1 MMQYSDQNAYNNN
14 EQGAVYQNTAPYSR
28 ANMQDEALV
37 GFTDSPLIADIAKR
51 FYENKDEII
60 QSYGGV
66 NIRNLDEAEQS
77 TEQIQYP
84 PQNFMPVPQ
93 PQYQQ
98 QVQYNPYQQQPYYN
112 PYYQQPQQQQ
122 YIPLGYSANPFQQ
135 QYQQQQT
142 YYNPYQ
148 QQTQYNP
155 YGQPYDPY
163 LARNR
168 YEENMRRQEQQWLEY
183 QKVWMSVV
191 NANRR
196 FHGLEE
202 YDMNENQYEI
212 PQEYH
217 PTISIMNGM
226 GECVNVINKNPG
238 NPEPVQ
244 YENGFNHM
252 IRMHND
258 DMRRQ
263 RLLRVMQERD
273 YQNNMIAQ
281 REEQLRQES
290 ENYTYKGNNE
300 SLFEFF
306 NGSGKQR
313 YIDMLEYNDRKNRHR
328 VGTLYGRNQFD
339 SVMEIYKI
347 NEEARRKKGVEI
359 SPGLVVNGLDDIS
372 ITLPEHLR
380 SNYQE
385 RRDEFMVAI
394 LGRNPNMHIPAHN
407 LTPADYERARQQQQM
422 NNNGGDS

>member
-1 MMQYSDQNAYNNN
+1 MQYSGENAYNNN
-14 EQGAVYQNTAPYSR
+14 GQGAVYQNTAPCSR
-28 ANMQDEALV
+28 GNMQDEALV

-51 FYENKDEII
+51 FYENKDDII

-66 NIRNLDEAEQS
+66 NIRNLDEAEQA

-84 PQNFMPVPQ
+84 PQNFMPAPQ
-93 PQYQQ
+93 SQYKQQ
-98 QVQYNPYQQQPYYN
+98 AQYNPYQQQAYYN
-112 PYYQQPQQQQ
+112 PYYQQAHQQ
-122 YIPLGYSANPFQQ
+122 YIPLGYSTNPYQQ
-135 QYQQQQT
+135 QYQQQA
-142 YYNPYQ
+142 Y
-148 QQTQYNP
+148 YNP

-168 YEENMRRQEQQWLEY
+168 YEENMRRQEQQWIEY
-183 QKVWMSVV
+183 QKVWMSIV

-202 YDMNENQYEI
+202 YDINENQYEI
-212 PQEYH
+212 PQEYR

-226 GECVNVINKNPG
+226 GECINVINKNPG
-238 NPEPVQ
+238 NPEPV
-244 YENGFNHM
+244 YENGFNRM

-273 YQNNMIAQ
+273 YQNNMRAQ
-281 REEQLRQES
+281 KEEQLRRES
-290 ENYTYKGNNE
+290 ENYTYKGKNE

-306 NGSGKQR
+306 NGSGRER

-347 NEEARRKKGVEI
+347 NEEARKNKGVEI

-407 LTPADYERARQQQQM
+407 LTQADYERAKQQQM
-422 NNNGGDS
+422 NSNGGGS